1 VIVKEEPNEE
11 AKEDNEEE
19 INVEEI
25 NLEMKDNKDPKE
37 GTTEE

>member
-1 VIVKEEPNEE
+1 MIVKEEPNEE